1 MNWKAFFRGM
11 GSVLCLF
18 PHNPP
23 FKPLKSQSS
32 EEAIADTWLKTGNHM
47 RKAMGLPEQHKAWL
61 IDEDGTKH
69 YHYLDLTHG
78 GEPRGQVKIR
88 TIGTDEANREYQFA
102 GKRDGYLIYRENFDH
117 QHECGDCGW
126 VGDQANFCPQCGSSF
141 VKHWS
146 WWTGN

>member
-18 PHNPP
+18 PQNPP
-23 FKPLKSQSS
+23 IKLPKSKSP

-69 YHYLDLTHG
+69 RHDIDLTHG
-78 GEPRGQVKIR
+78 GEPHGLVKIR
-88 TIGTDEANREYQFA
+88 TIGTDEANIEYQFA

-117 QHECGDCGW
+117 QHACGD
-126 VGDQANFCPQCGSSF
+126 
-141 VKHWS
+141 
-146 WWTGN
+146 